1 MTEIEEVIEFDSDED
16 MLQKI
21 KHAIA
26 KRIIKGTIKGKAGD
40 ILKILELQKKLG
52 TDENAQ
58 EKFWEMIEKIRQEEL
73 KDA

>member
-1 MTEIEEVIEFDSDED
+1 MTHDANKRKFSSDKEMLDEIKEVIARQVIDG
-16 MLQKI
+16 K
-21 KHAIA
+21 
-26 KRIIKGTIKGKAGD
+26 IKGKVGD
-40 ILKILELQKKLG
+40 LLKILELQKKLG